1 MEIKRLDHRKA
12 SGAATRVARH
22 ELETLDFAM
31 SLSTITVSKTLA
43 KHVAAH
49 LAERAFCVVF
59 EDDLERCWPV
69 QDLNE
74 LYGRKKFNL
83 SPDVRVGLP

>member
-1 MEIKRLDHRKA
+1 MKIRRLDHRKA
-12 SGAATRVARH
+12 SGAAARVARH

-31 SLSTITVSKTLA
+31 SLSTITVLKTLA
-43 KHVAAH
+43 KHVAATLQNEH
-49 LAERAFCVVF
+49 FASFSRMIWSAAG
-59 EDDLERCWPV
+59 PV

-83 SPDVRVGLP
+83 SPDLRVGLP